1 MTLLAYISV
10 NVFSA
15 LSTNLFCKL
24 IFVGL
29 LYWSKLSLYSIFF
42 GKLFLIHSL
51 NKLTIESHFWLFT
64 NLKLIFAVAVF
75 GIEFL
80 KNSVLHELMPV
91 ISMHGSH
98 QDLV

>member
-1 MTLLAYISV
+1 MSV
-10 NVFSA
+10 NSFSA
-15 LSTNLFCKL
+15 LSINLFCKF

-29 LYWSKLSLYSIFF
+29 LYCSKFSLYSMFF
-42 GKLFLIHSL
+42 GKLFLIRSL

-80 KNSVLHELMPV
+80 KNSVFHELNPV
-91 ISMHGSH
+91 ISTHGSH